1 MNPPTIA
8 VFDLDEKMTHALTKA
23 SAACGLRAATALPLP
38 MPPEAM
44 GAVVAGVLSQ
54 RVVTEPDAAGRLRQL
69 RYQLHGAPLIA
80 VADTTPIPRDEFSR
94 FGFHAVVLN
103 TTALDRTALRCIHA
117 AIEARRATDLDLVGG
132 SVAAVHLRREIELAS
147 DVRSHVLLLGETGT
161 GKGVA
166 ARAIHALSAR
176 HSEPFETLDC
186 GALSPALIE
195 SELFGHERGAFTG
208 AHERR
213 RGRLE
218 RAGEGS
224 LFLDEIG
231 ELAISLQTKLLRAL
245 EERHFERLGG
255 QHPMEFRARVI
266 AATNRNLDAE
276 VAAGR
281 FRQDLLY
288 RLDVL
293 RLHLPPLRERLDD
306 LPVLADHLL
315 RRAATRL
322 DMPPLAATAEMI
334 EELLA
339 RSWPGNIRQLANQLE
354 AMSVRGNLTLP
365 ATAPSFAPD
374 EEPDAATTERQLL
387 AKLLRECG
395 GNVARVARRM
405 DQPRSTVRY
414 RIARSGLQHLIPRD

>member
-1 MNPPTIA
+1 MHPPTIA
-8 VFDLDEKMTHALTKA
+8 VFDLDEKMTHALAKA
-23 SAACGLRAATALPLP
+23 STACGLRAATALPLP
-38 MPPEAM
+38 TPPDAM
-44 GAVVAGVLSQ
+44 GTVVAGVLSQ
-54 RVVTEPDAAGRLRQL
+54 RVVTEPDSAGRLRQL

-80 VADTTPIPRDEFSR
+80 VADTSPIPRNEFSR
-94 FGFHAVVLN
+94 FGFHAVIEN

-132 SVAAVHLRREIELAS
+132 SVAAAHLRREIELAS

-176 HSEPFETLDC
+176 HCEPFETLDC

-208 AHERR
+208 AHERT

-218 RAGEGS
+218 RAGDGT

-231 ELAISLQTKLLRAL
+231 ELQISLQAKLLRAL

-255 QHPMEFRARVI
+255 QHPLEFRARVI

-293 RLHLPPLRERLDD
+293 RMHLPPLRERLDD

-315 RRAATRL
+315 RRAAARL
-322 DMPPLAATAEMI
+322 DTQPLAATAEMI

-339 RSWPGNIRQLANQLE
+339 RPWPGNIRQLANQLE
-354 AMSVRGNLTLP
+354 AMSVRGNLRP
-365 ATAPSFAPD
+365 PERAPSSAPD
-374 EEPDAATTERQLL
+374 GELDAATTERRLL
-387 AKLLRECG
+387 AKLLLECG

-405 DQPRSTVRY
+405 DRPRSTVRY